1 MRHSLVTL
9 ALVTALPVAAAA
21 QVVPTRTLAKPDAEW
36 SEPFSVI
43 TGLRELKNGRVIVA
57 DNRDKTI
64 QLIDFAGQAR
74 KIGREGSGPGE
85 YGLPMGVFA
94 APADTTWVF
103 DIMNSRYLVIDPN
116 GKAVSTF
123 IMDGGGPPAD
133 IGPGRGGRG
142 RISAFGLG
150 FAQGVD
156 AQGRLYFRAPNI
168 RFGNEAPATVDTTP
182 ILRWDRK
189 TNRTDTVGILTS
201 PAGPPPTVTRGNGGD
216 EVRVSVRIGGATPF
230 ASTDA
235 YAVTPAGDVAV
246 VRARDYHVD
255 WIVKGKTISGPPIPY
270 EKVRVT
276 EADKKAWA
284 EARRNAGG
292 FQITNNNGN
301 RSVTTGAPAQ
311 DGPPPEFPQF
321 KGPFNSNVVAAP
333 NGQLWVSRFVPAD
346 APPTYDVIDHS
357 GKVVSRVVLPK
368 RTRLVGFGNGT
379 VYLARID
386 EDDLQY
392 LQRYRW

>member
-1 MRHSLVTL
+1 MRPSLATL
-9 ALVTALPVAAAA
+9 ALATALPVIAAA
-21 QVVPTRTLAKPDAEW
+21 QVIPTRTLAKPDAEW
-36 SEPFSVI
+36 SEPFSAI
-43 TGLRELKNGRVIVA
+43 TGIRELKRGRVIVA

-64 QLIDFAGQAR
+64 QLVDFAGQAK

-85 YGLPMGVFA
+85 YGLPMSVFA
-94 APADTTWVF
+94 APGDSTWVF
-103 DIMNSRYLVIDPN
+103 DVMNSRYLVIDPS

-123 IMDGGGPPAD
+123 AMDAGQPNGDVGP
-133 IGPGRGGRG
+133 RG
-142 RISAFGLG
+142 RIAAIGLG

-156 AQGRLYFRAPNI
+156 AQGRLYFRAPTI
-168 RFGNEAPATVDTTP
+168 RFGEEAPATVDTTP

-189 TNRTDTVGILTS
+189 ANRTDTVGLMFS
-201 PAGPPPTVTRGNGGD
+201 PAGPPPTVRQSPDGGGQ
-216 EVRVSVRIGGATPF
+216 VRVSMRIGGSTPF

-235 YAVTPAGDVAV
+235 YAVTQSGDIAV

-255 WIVKGKTISGPPIPY
+255 WIVKGKTVSGQPIPY
-270 EKVRVT
+270 VKIRVT
-276 EADKKAWA
+276 EADKKAWID
-284 EARRNAGG
+284 ARKNAGG
-292 FQITNNNGN
+292 IQLTNENGR
-301 RSVTTGAPAQ
+301 RSVQSGGAPQ

-321 KGPFNSNVVAAP
+321 KGPFGPNVVAAP
-333 NGQLWVSRFVPAD
+333 TGQIWVSRYVAAD
-346 APPTYDVIDHS
+346 APPSYDVIDNS
-357 GKVVSRVVLPK
+357 GKVVSRVVLPR

>member
-1 MRHSLVTL
+1 MRHSLATL
-9 ALVTALPVAAAA
+9 ALATALPVVAAA
-21 QVVPTRTLAKPDAEW
+21 QVIPTRALANPDAEW
-36 SEPFSVI
+36 SEPFSAI
-43 TGLRELKNGRVIVA
+43 TGIRELKSGRVIVA

-64 QLIDFAGQAR
+64 QLVDFAGQAK

-85 YGLPMGVFA
+85 YGLPMSVFA
-94 APADTTWVF
+94 APGDSTWVF
-103 DIMNSRYLVIDPN
+103 DVMNSRYLVIDPA

-123 IMDGGGPPAD
+123 TMDAGQPTGDAGP
-133 IGPGRGGRG
+133 RG
-142 RISAFGLG
+142 RFAAIGLG

-156 AQGRLYFRAPNI
+156 AQGRLYFRAPTI
-168 RFGNEAPATVDTTP
+168 RFGEGAPATVDTTP

-189 TNRTDTVGILTS
+189 ANRTDTVGLMFS
-201 PAGPPPTVTRGNGGD
+201 PAGPPPTVRQSPDGGGQ
-216 EVRVSVRIGGATPF
+216 EVRVSMRIGGSTPF
-230 ASTDA
+230 GSTDA
-235 YAVTPAGDVAV
+235 YAVTPSGDVAV

-255 WIVKGKTISGPPIPY
+255 WIVKGKTIAGRPIPY

-276 EADKKAWA
+276 EADKKAWID
-284 EARRNAGG
+284 ARKNAGG
-292 FQITNNNGN
+292 IQMTNENGR
-301 RSVTTGAPAQ
+301 RSVTTGGGAAQ

-321 KGPFNSNVVAAP
+321 KGPFGANVVAAP
-333 NGQLWVSRFVPAD
+333 NGQIWVSRYVAAD
-346 APPTYDVIDHS
+346 APPTYDVIDNA

-379 VYLARID
+379 VYLARVD